1 MKKFYRYISAALFA
15 LAAVACVK
23 EEFAPVTEEIE
34 ILDDE
39 QIVVSASLP
48 IDTKVSYTMDADNK
62 VVKTSWEEG
71 DKFYMYTTW
80 TQSGYDFTQTGA
92 ISEDGKFTNFTASST
107 ALSRVSANAGLLF
120 TYPIV
125 YKNNNSGGLRIGA
138 LDGTLDKAL
147 ASDFMYGFVKADAQ
161 KNIPNIEFNR
171 LTSFFEIKDLDFG
184 AGVNG
189 TVKMIYLNCPTI
201 GWRIT
206 FNTSTGV
213 PSYDQ
218 SATLVCTP
226 AEWTI
231 TDGKPDKTD
240 PLYMAFFPTADA
252 KEGDDVTLTF
262 LMTDGSTYVKSWKT
276 SSAYTGGNMYQVTG
290 KVEKPVTFNIQF
302 EDPVVKEILVGN
314 NNWYGNDLNG
324 DGELSNVEAS
334 LLSSLNWMFYQNTKI
349 EKFNEFVYFTGI
361 TTFIGSSS
369 TGGGGFI
376 GCTALKEITLPSSVS
391 VIGSDAFNG
400 CTSLE
405 TFTVP
410 ETVKKINAGAFRNC
424 TALKEITIPS
434 TVTYMGEG
442 STFAG
447 CTSLK
452 TLTWPAS
459 TPVIGASTFMDS
471 ALETFTIPETVT
483 EIGNQAFMNCKGI
496 KDIDIPSSVT
506 KIGASAFANCTGIT
520 EIAVP
525 EGVTTLGNQA
535 FFNTSLKT
543 VSLPSTITSIGSK
556 AFNQNPNIT
565 KFTIAEGS
573 PYSVS
578 EDKSILV
585 KTTGD
590 VVEAVGFFGNKT
602 EVVFPANVNKI
613 GASFADGSP
622 DLVKVTIPAVT
633 NFGANTFANCP
644 KLTTAVYA
652 AEATTT
658 GNNTFQNCTALTD
671 VTLPTAIT
679 QLGSNLFNGCT
690 ALKTVTIPAGVTKIN
705 SGVFRN
711 SGIEEIALPESLT
724 EIVADL
730 FNGCK
735 SLKNIT
741 IPASVKKINQN
752 AFKDCTSLAE
762 IEIPT
767 SVTTIGNAVF
777 SGCTGLTDLKLPE
790 SITTISNSLLMNC
803 TGIKSIT
810 LPESVTTIQVNAFK
824 GSGLTGFTFPSK
836 VTKIESSVFAECK
849 GLKTVTI
856 PETIKTIAM
865 WAFQNSGLES
875 ITIPSSVTKLEMYTF
890 EGCANLKTVNLPETL
905 TSIGQNLFAKCTSL
919 ETITFPESLTKLAN
933 SIFDGCTSLKTVNL
947 PQSLTAL
954 GTFTF
959 QNCTALKS
967 FTVPSKVT
975 SLGALTFSGCT
986 ALEEVILQNPT
997 PCSVSTS
1004 TFPLDTN
1011 EDLVFYVPDDAI
1023 EAYKTHTSWA
1033 ADAFAGRIFAISTR
1047 E

>member
-1 MKKFYRYISAALFA
+1 MKKLYRIFAMAALVM
-15 LAAVACVK
+15 AASSCVQ
-23 EEFAPVTEEIE
+23 EQFEPVTEEIGYGE
-34 ILDDE
+34 GTVI
-39 QIVVSASLP
+39 SASLP
-48 IDTKVSYTMDADNK
+48 ATSDTKVSYEMDAENK
-62 VVKTSWEEG
+62 VLKTRWEEG
-71 DKFYMYTTW
+71 DVIYYTTG
-80 TQSGYDFTQTGA
+80 SGNGTAFTQVGA
-92 ISEDGKFTNFTASST
+92 ISEDGKFTQFEAS
-107 ALSRVSANAGLLF
+107 LNLSANKKMLF
-120 TYPIV
+120 TYPV
-125 YKNNNSGGLRIGA
+125 SYKTSSNGNLRIYA
-138 LDGTLDKAL
+138 HDGTLEQVMADNDYL
-147 ASDFMYGFVKADAQ
+147 YGFVTTDAN
-161 KNIPNIEFNR
+161 KVLPNIEFKR
-171 LTSFFEIKDLDFG
+171 VSAFLEIKDLTFPSD
-184 AGVNG
+184 VNATISKIYLMG
-189 TVKMIYLNCPTI
+189 PNMGNRIYLN
-201 GWRIT
+201 
-206 FNTSTGV
+206 TSTEEITV
-213 PSYDQ
+213 YRD
-218 SATLVCTP
+218 ATMVISP
-226 AEWTI
+226 EDYNIAG
-231 TDGKPDKTD
+231 GKVEGDKV
-240 PLYMAFFPTADA
+240 LYAAFIPTAEA
-252 KEGDDVTLTF
+252 AQGDECTLMFQTE
-262 LMTDGSTYVKSWKT
+262 DGTMYEKKWKAG
-276 SSAYTGGNMYQVTG
+276 SKYTPGKMYQVTG
-290 KVEKPVTFNIQF
+290 EVTKPITFNIQF
-302 EDPVVKEILVGN
+302 EDPAVKNILVGG
-314 NNWYGNDLNG
+314 NNWYGLDHNG

-334 LLSSLNWMFYQNTKI
+334 LVTTLNWMFYQQTSI
-349 EKFNEFVYFTGI
+349 EKFNEFVYFTGVS
-361 TTFIGSSS
+361 TFIGSNS
-369 TGGGGFI
+369 TGGGGFY
-376 GCTALKEITLPSSVS
+376 GCTNLKEITLPPSVT

-410 ETVKKINAGAFRNC
+410 ETVEKINAGAFKNC
-424 TALKEITIPS
+424 TSLREITIPS

-452 TLTWPAS
+452 TLTWPTS
-459 TPVIGASTFMDS
+459 TTVIGASTFMDS
-471 ALETFTIPETVT
+471 ALETFVIPETVT

-496 KDIDIPSSVT
+496 TAITIPSSVT
-506 KIGASAFANCTGIT
+506 KIGTSAFANCTGIT
-520 EIAVP
+520 EIVVP

-535 FFNTSLKT
+535 FFNTALKT

-556 AFNQNPNIT
+556 AFNQNPYIT
-565 KFTIAEGS
+565 KFTIAEGT

-578 EDKSILV
+578 DDVSILV
-585 KTTGD
+585 KTSGD

-602 EVVFPANVNKI
+602 EIAFPANVNKI

-633 NFGANTFANCP
+633 NFGSNTFANCP

-690 ALKTVTIPAGVTKIN
+690 ALKTVTIPDGVNKIN

-711 SGIEEIALPESLT
+711 SGIEEITLPASLT

-735 SLKNIT
+735 SLKNIA
-741 IPASVKKINQN
+741 IPASVKKINNN
-752 AFKDCTSLAE
+752 AFKDCVSLAK
-762 IEIPT
+762 IEIPA

-790 SITTISNSLLMNC
+790 GLTIVSNSLLMNC

-810 LPESVTTIQVNAFK
+810 LPESVTTIQANAFK
-824 GSGLTGFTFPSK
+824 GSGLTGFTVPSK
-836 VTKIESSVFAECK
+836 VTKIESSVFAECPD
-849 GLKTVTI
+849 LKTVTI
-856 PETIKTIAM
+856 PETVTAIGM
-865 WAFQNSGLES
+865 WAFQKSGLES

-890 EGCANLKTVNLPETL
+890 EECTKLKTVNLPETL
-905 TSIGQNLFAKCTSL
+905 TSIAQNLFAGCTSL

-975 SLGALTFSGCT
+975 SLGGLTFSGCT
-986 ALEEVILQNPT
+986 SLVEVILQNPE

-1011 EDLVFYVPDDAI
+1011 EELVFYVPDASLD
-1023 EAYKTHTSWA
+1023 AYKAHSSWSNE
-1033 ADAFAGRIFAISTR
+1033 AFAGRIFAVSAR